1 MRRAAMALPLAAFV
15 LLMACGGDEPARP
28 IANLPTTVLQTTTV
42 TATTT
47 APVTAPATTRATTAA
62 SAPATAPP
70 TAPATTTRA
79 PAAVSYANCAAVRAA
94 GAAPIRRGEP
104 GYSTSLDRDGD
115 GVACET

>member
-28 IANLPTTVLQTTTV
+28 IANLSTTVLQTTTV

-62 SAPATAPP
+62 TAPATAP
-70 TAPATTTRA
+70 TTTTRV